1 MSIAEKSTTTSARLK
16 TGTHALLSTEA
27 KRLGLTAGEYL
38 DAAVRYFGT
47 RGLNPVETEA
57 REGALIMQEVKRLG
71 DRVFSYMQ
79 EQERGLLAV
88 MLEEMIRSRVT
99 VERILRL
106 EEIVLSTF
114 KEEDLRSKKDNLQA
128 LRAQNET
135 AINQQL
141 QVIFDAAKQI
151 APGKKKK
158 YYQDQP
164 NV

>member
-1 MSIAEKSTTTSARLK
+1 MPEKSTTTSARLK
-16 TGTHALLSTEA
+16 TGTHSLLTKEA
-27 KRLGLTAGEYL
+27 KRLGLTAMEYL
-38 DAAVRYFGT
+38 DASVKYFGT

-88 MLEEMIRSRVT
+88 MLEEMIRSRLT

-114 KEEDLRSKKDNLQA
+114 KEDELRSKKDKLQA
-128 LRAQNET
+128 LRAKNES

-158 YYQDQP
+158 DYQSQP
-164 NV
+164 DV

>member
-1 MSIAEKSTTTSARLK
+1 MPEKSTTTSARLK
-16 TGTHALLSTEA
+16 TGTHSLLTKEA
-27 KRLGLTAGEYL
+27 KRLGLTAMEYL
-38 DAAVRYFGT
+38 DAAIKYFGT

-114 KEEDLRSKKDNLQA
+114 KEDELRSKKDKLQA
-128 LRAQNET
+128 LRAQNES

-151 APGKKKK
+151 APGKRKKA
-158 YYQDQP
+158 YQSQP
-164 NV
+164 DV